1 MQASIIEMS
10 EHSGQSNTAL
20 DSMFR
25 LRHEVFKERLKW
37 DVGSMSG
44 QERDNFDD
52 LDPVYIVCEEDGEV
66 LGSWRLLPTTGPYM
80 LKNVFPELLHGA
92 DAPVGEDVWEIS
104 RFAVSK
110 RVAGNDSLG
119 TIRKVTNLLLEELF
133 KFAERRNI
141 SRIVAVSDV
150 RFERILKR
158 AGLLTTRFGPPLQIG
173 VTKAVSGYADVS
185 ELNMRRLELAQE
197 AALEKQASRAIPQ
210 PPSHAIDRLAA

>member
-1 MQASIIEMS
+1 MQASIIEMPLQS
-10 EHSGQSNTAL
+10 EQSSDTL
-20 DSMFR
+20 ESMFR

-37 DVGSMSG
+37 EVGSTSG
-44 QERDNFDD
+44 MERDLFDD

-80 LKNVFPELLHGA
+80 LKDVFPELLHGTP
-92 DAPVGEDVWEIS
+92 APVAKDVWEIS

-119 TIRKVTNLLLEELF
+119 TIRKVTNILLDELF
-133 KFAERRNI
+133 NFAARRNI

-158 AGLLTTRFGPPLQIG
+158 AGLLTTRYGPPLEVG
-173 VTKAVSGYADVS
+173 VTRAVSGFADVS
-185 ELNMRRLELAQE
+185 ELNLRRLELKKQQQGPTQTSAFRADTDRI
-197 AALEKQASRAIPQ
+197 AA
-210 PPSHAIDRLAA
+210 